1 MIYTSRHLRQS
12 KQVKGN
18 MDNVEAECLEGR
30 KREKDLEKRKD
41 DKFGKPLSGKLEWRR
56 ASGRG
61 QRN

>member
-1 MIYTSRHLRQS
+1 M
-12 KQVKGN
+12 N
-18 MDNVEAECLEGR
+18 NVEAECLEGR